1 MMLLTKTFLS
11 ISMKVTFYRFGLPEE
26 GKKTDP
32 SRHLSTKHKLPWTA
46 SMESQRFNS
55 GTVLSQTFAARK
67 FMVYHF
73 VFIVQ
78 QPVSMRIST
87 DLPAAQLHCTIEGNS
102 EVQLHNTRHPLKER
116 TYQQF
121 FFPKG
126 EVEYHLPAGTHQW
139 LVVVTQP
146 AFLEEFAEHNTHA
159 RELMDRVQN
168 SSPLVHPLSAA
179 TLGYEARHVLEQLTD
194 LTPHPFYATLDI
206 RTLLEKLYRQYLS
219 DAKLHPVQ
227 PPDEYTKLQE
237 LRWQLRTQPNAHIH
251 TIKYIASKYAIPGK
265 NLTRLYYTLYGVSLE
280 KEIRDQLMKYA
291 VFLIKTSEKT
301 FEDISDELGY
311 ADRHCFTR
319 AVTRKTGKTPSSIRK
334 EYRDERNYLS

>member
-1 MMLLTKTFLS
+1 
-11 ISMKVTFYRFGLPEE
+11 MKVTFYRFGLPEE

-32 SRHLSTKHKLPWTA
+32 SRHLSTKHKLPWTP
-46 SMESQRFNS
+46 SMESYRFTS
-55 GTVLSQTFAARK
+55 GTILSQQFAARK
-67 FMVYHF
+67 FTVYHF
-73 VFIVQ
+73 VFIIQ
-78 QPVSMRIST
+78 QPASIRLTMEQPT
-87 DLPAAQLHCTIEGNS
+87 AQLHCTLEGNA
-102 EVQLHNTRHPLKER
+102 EVQLHGTKQPLREK

-126 EVEYHLPAGTHQW
+126 DTEFTLAPGTHQW
-139 LVVVTQP
+139 MLIATQP
-146 AFLEEFAEHNTHA
+146 AFLEEFAEHNAHA
-159 RELMDRVQN
+159 KELINCMQN
-168 SSPLVHPLSAA
+168 SSTQGHPLAA
-179 TLGYEARHVLEQLTD
+179 ASLGYEAQHILDQLTD

-237 LRWQLRTQPNAHIH
+237 LRWQLRTQPNAHVH
-251 TIKYIASKYAIPGK
+251 TIKYIASRYAIPGK
-265 NLTRLYYTLYGVSLE
+265 NLTRLYYSLYGVSLE

-319 AVTRKTGKTPSSIRK
+319 AVTRKTGKTPSCIRK
-334 EYRDERNYLS
+334 EYRDGRNFLS